1 MKMALLR
8 PLKIDSPGK
17 IGLFCSS
24 KGIAIM
30 KKLLLLLSLVFIFT
44 GCFEPERNCT
54 DFKTGTFEYKT
65 YLNGELATSTFI
77 RNDSI
82 EIDKFQ
88 GKSDTSSVRWIN
100 DCEYILKNLNP
111 KSMAEEKPIH
121 MKILTTNKDG
131 YTFEYGIVGQD
142 KKQRGSVN
150 RVK

>member
-1 MKMALLR
+1 MRMALLR

-65 YLNGELATSTFI
+65 YLNGELVTSTFI
-77 RNDSI
+77 RN
-82 EIDKFQ
+82 
-88 GKSDTSSVRWIN
+88 
-100 DCEYILKNLNP
+100 EYILKNLNP

-142 KKQRGSVN
+142 KKQRGQVD

>member
-1 MKMALLR
+1 MQYKE
-8 PLKIDSPGK
+8 
-17 IGLFCSS
+17 
-24 KGIAIM
+24 IAIM
-30 KKLLLLLSLVFIFT
+30 KKLLPLLSFIFVFT
-44 GCFEPERNCT
+44 GCFEPERNCA
-54 DFKTGTFEYKT
+54 DYRTGTFEFKT
-65 YLNGELATSTFI
+65 YLNGDLVTSTFI

-111 KSMAEEKPIH
+111 ESMAEEKPIH

-131 YTFEYGIVGQD
+131 YIFEYGIVGQD
-142 KKQRGSVN
+142 KKQRGSVE